1 MKTYALGV
9 LTGFFLFASSLSAG
23 EFFNVGIRVDLKYES
38 FGEACRLHALFRHYN
53 LSAELADG
61 HVKRAQLQSI
71 NTHTPPSVRALSENE
86 LQSLDIR
93 SEQNLSWVKSVS
105 FSPEL
110 LKVLYQTG
118 HSLSKDEC
126 RPPLDL
132 VIDVGGDTHF
142 DFQVEEVGYL
152 LPHLIHSKPVIIR
165 GHKANGEPFKM
176 ELTLTQDR
184 T

>member
-1 MKTYALGV
+1 MKTYALG
-9 LTGFFLFASSLSAG
+9 LLSGFFLFSSSLLAS
-23 EFFNVGIRVDLKYES
+23 EFFNVGLRVDVKYES
-38 FGEACRLHALFRHYN
+38 FGEGCHLRALYRHYN
-53 LSAELADG
+53 LSAELVDG
-61 HVKRAQLQSI
+61 QIKRAQLQST
-71 NTHTPPSVRALSENE
+71 NTRTPSTIRPLSQNE

-93 SEQNLSWVKSVS
+93 SEQNLSWVKSLS
-105 FSPEL
+105 FSPEI

-132 VIDVGGDTHF
+132 VIDVGNETQF

>member
-1 MKTYALGV
+1 MKTYALG
-9 LTGFFLFASSLSAG
+9 LLSGFFLFSSSVLAS
-23 EFFNVGIRVDLKYES
+23 EFFNVGLRVDLKHES
-38 FGEACRLHALFRHYN
+38 FGESCHLRALFRHHN
-53 LSAELADG
+53 LSAELVDG
-61 HVKRAQLQSI
+61 QVTRAQLQSV
-71 NTHTPPSVRALSENE
+71 TTRTPSLIHPLS
-86 LQSLDIR
+86 QSEKSSIDIR
-93 SEQNLSWVKSVS
+93 SEKNLSWIKSLFVT
-105 FSPEL
+105 PET
-110 LKVLYQTG
+110 LKVFYQTG
-118 HSLSKDEC
+118 YQLAKDAC

-132 VIDVGGDTHF
+132 VIDVPGETHF

>member
-9 LTGFFLFASSLSAG
+9 LSGFFLFSSSLLAG
-23 EFFNVGIRVDLKYES
+23 EFFNVGLRVDLKYES
-38 FGEACRLHALFRHYN
+38 FGEACHLRALYRHYN
-53 LSAELADG
+53 LSAELVEG
-61 HVKRAQLQSI
+61 RVTRAQLQPV
-71 NTHTPPSVRALSENE
+71 NTRSASKVRALSQDE

-93 SEQNLSWVKSVS
+93 TEQNLSWVKSLS

-110 LKVLYQTG
+110 LKFFYQTG
-118 HSLSKDEC
+118 HSLAKDDC

-132 VIDVGGDTHF
+132 VIDIQGETQF

-152 LPHLIHSKPVIIR
+152 LPHFIHSKPVIIR
-165 GHKANGEPFKM
+165 GHKSNGEPFKM

>member
-1 MKTYALGV
+1 MKTYALG
-9 LTGFFLFASSLSAG
+9 LLSGFFLFSSSLLAS
-23 EFFNVGIRVDLKYES
+23 EFFNVGLRVDLKYAS
-38 FGEACRLHALFRHYN
+38 FGEACRLHALSRHYN
-53 LSAELADG
+53 LSAELVDG
-61 HVKRAQLQSI
+61 QVKRAQLQSVS
-71 NTHTPPSVRALSENE
+71 TRAPSTVRALSLNE
-86 LQSLDIR
+86 LQYLDIR
-93 SEQNLSWVKSVS
+93 SEQNISWVKSLS
-105 FSPEL
+105 FSPEIL
-110 LKVLYQTG
+110 RVLYQTG
-118 HSLSKDEC
+118 HSLSKDDC

-132 VIDVGGDTHF
+132 VIDIGSETQF